1 MNMLTVKMEA
11 ELERALE
18 VAARASGL
26 TKSEF
31 VRRGLHDAIA
41 RVKRKGVKP
50 TAWGL
55 GKDLFGKV
63 SSGNPDLSRTR
74 ARDIIRAR
82 RDAKTA
88 G

>member
-11 ELERALE
+11 EFERELDAAERAT
-18 VAARASGL
+18 GL

-31 VRRGLHDAIA
+31 VRRGLRDAIV
-41 RVKRKGVKP
+41 RVKKGAKP
-50 TAWGL
+50 SAWDL

-82 RDAKTA
+82 RNAKAA